1 MKKTTAWHARP
12 VHVAIPT
19 PTAMVT
25 LTGMIITAIPTITPR
40 GCGA

>member
-1 MKKTTAWHARP
+1 MKTTARHARP
-12 VHVAIPT
+12 VHTAIPT

-25 LTGMIITAIPTITPR
+25 LTGMIPTIMTTISPR